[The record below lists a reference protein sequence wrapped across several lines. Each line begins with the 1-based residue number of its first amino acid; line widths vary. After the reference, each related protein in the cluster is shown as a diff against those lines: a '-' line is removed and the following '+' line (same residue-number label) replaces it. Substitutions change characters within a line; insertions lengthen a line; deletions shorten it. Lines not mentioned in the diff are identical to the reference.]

1 MFCLLFLI
9 YEMISIIN
17 FHSIFEV
24 IVYLLFYVVNKSVQ
38 FVTQVQDAKQTLDGT
53 QPCAVYD
60 VNPQQFYV
68 NVDDT
73 SELIEPGMY

>member
-1 MFCLLFLI
+1 MFTLSHLRNDFHYQLLF
-9 YEMISIIN
+9 
-17 FHSIFEV
+17 HFEV